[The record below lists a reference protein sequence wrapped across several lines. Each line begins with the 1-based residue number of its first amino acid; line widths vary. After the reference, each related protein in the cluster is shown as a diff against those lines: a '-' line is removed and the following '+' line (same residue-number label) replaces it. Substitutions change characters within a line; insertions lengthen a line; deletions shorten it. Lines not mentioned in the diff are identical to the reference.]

1 MMGWAFPVKAAKT
14 DMNPKMLKRN
24 SRGLNTRTDRSIHF
38 VLRKDLLVTAST
50 FIKIEKEFCIKG
62 RFDVNNK
69 TSTVLRQIRR
79 ICPSLCLQAP
89 GSPRSCFCTV
99 LAGIVFGNTP
109 LVGRRFYKHFA
120 KHLKE
125 ILISVIES
133 KLYLLEIEM
142 KVLF

>member
-1 MMGWAFPVKAAKT
+1 MSTIEAYDIKARKKVSMKNPQPYLMKNGTWA
-14 DMNPKMLKRN
+14 LKGI
-24 SRGLNTRTDRSIHF
+24 SAETG
-38 VLRKDLLVTAST
+38 
-50 FIKIEKEFCIKG
+50 IK
-62 RFDVNNK
+62 
-69 TSTVLRQIRR
+69 L
-79 ICPSLCLQAP
+79 
-89 GSPRSCFCTV
+89 
-99 LAGIVFGNTP
+99 GNTP